1 MTYDVAI
8 IGAGVVGSS
17 IAYVLSHYDVKVVL
31 LDKENDVSMK
41 TSKANSGIVHA
52 GYDPKP
58 GTKMAR
64 LNVEGNALI
73 RELAPKLNIHFKQ
86 CGSLVVGATPE
97 DHKAID
103 TLYERG
109 LANKVPDMKIIK
121 GK

>member
-31 LDKENDVSMK
+31 LDKENDGSMK

-64 LNVEGNALI
+64 LNVQDG
-73 RELAPKLNIHFKQ
+73 
-86 CGSLVVGATPE
+86 
-97 DHKAID
+97 
-103 TLYERG
+103 
-109 LANKVPDMKIIK
+109 
-121 GK
+121 